1 MRATFINTLI
11 EIARLDSR
19 IILLTGDLGFL
30 AVEPFA
36 EQFSDRFFNVGVA
49 EQDMVCL
56 ATGLAESGFIPFVYS
71 IVPFAVLRPYEFIRN
86 GPIMHQFPVR
96 IVGIGG
102 GMEYGT
108 NGATHYGLED
118 IGLMRMQ
125 PGMTVIVPADYEQAR
140 TALQASWNL
149 PGPVYYRLSKDN
161 QTLVTGLFG
170 QFDLGRV
177 QLIRK
182 GTDLIMI
189 TIGNIANEAL
199 KAAEL
204 LVTQGISCAVLSVA
218 SLNPSP
224 TADLEEV
231 LSHYQIAMTIET
243 HYITGGLGSFVSEV
257 VAETGLACRIVRCG
271 VKTTPTGIT
280 GSQEYMLRS
289 HGLTGDQLA
298 ITAFEALRQSQLR

>member
-1 MRATFINTLI
+1 MRAAFISTLV
-11 EIARLDSR
+11 EIAKLDPR
-19 IILLTGDLGFL
+19 IILLTGDLGYL

-36 EQFSDRFFNVGVA
+36 EQFSERFFNVGVA
-49 EQDMVCL
+49 EQDMVGL

-140 TALQASWNL
+140 SALQASWNL
-149 PGPVYYRLSKDN
+149 PGPIYYRLSKDN
-161 QTLVTGLFG
+161 QTLTPGLAGKFE
-170 QFDLGRV
+170 LGRV
-177 QLIRK
+177 QRIRA
-182 GTDLIMI
+182 GVDLIMV
-189 TIGNIANEAL
+189 TMGNIVNEAV
-199 KAAEL
+199 KASEILAA
-204 LVTQGISCAVLSVA
+204 QGIACAVLSVD
-218 SLNPSP
+218 SFNPSP
-224 TADLEEV
+224 TADLEEA
-231 LSHYQIAMTIET
+231 LSHYPVAMTVET
-243 HYITGGLGSFVSEV
+243 HYITGGLGSLVSEV
-257 VAETGLACRIVRCG
+257 IAETGISCRVIRCG
-271 VKTTPTGIT
+271 IKTTPTGIT
-280 GSQEYMLRS
+280 GSQEYLLRI

-298 ITAFEALRQSQLR
+298 KIAIEALRQKQSR

>member
-1 MRATFINTLI
+1 MRTTFINTLV
-11 EIARLDSR
+11 EIAKLNPR
-19 IILLTGDLGFL
+19 IVLLTGDMGFL

-49 EQDMVCL
+49 EQDMVGL

-118 IGLMRMQ
+118 IGLMRIQ

-149 PGPVYYRLSKDN
+149 LGPIYYRLSKDN
-161 QTLVTGLFG
+161 QTLVPGLLG
-170 QFDLGRV
+170 QFELGRT
-177 QLIRK
+177 QRLRT

-189 TIGNIANEAL
+189 TMGNIANHAI
-199 KAAEL
+199 KAAEIL
-204 LVTQGISCAVLSVA
+204 AAQGVSCAVLSVA

-231 LSHYQIAMTIET
+231 LSQYQVAMTIET
-243 HYITGGLGSFVSEV
+243 HYVTGGVGSLVAEV
-257 VAETGLACRIVRCG
+257 VAESGLNCRVVRCG

-280 GSQEYMLRS
+280 GSQEYMLRI

-298 ITAFEALRQSQLR
+298 KTAVEALRQTQSR